1 MISKKDLKVYEY
13 NHINEYFDY
22 VITSEINGQ
31 RKQARE
37 LISDLSKQQKK
48 DFFYYLEFLN
58 MEDRD
63 IKEVHNL
70 LVELS

>member
-22 VITSEINGQ
+22 VITSEINGK